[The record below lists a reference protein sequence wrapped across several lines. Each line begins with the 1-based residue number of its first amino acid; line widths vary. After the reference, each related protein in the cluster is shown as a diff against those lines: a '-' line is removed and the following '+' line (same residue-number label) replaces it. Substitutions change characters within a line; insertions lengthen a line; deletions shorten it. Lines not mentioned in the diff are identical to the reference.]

1 MGKGSNDSSTT
12 KTKVEP
18 WAPLKPYLMGA
29 AEDAK
34 NLYNQGA
41 PSYYPGQTY
50 APMSSYTKQ
59 GLDALAQRGAYGS
72 DLSRSAQSEL
82 TDTINGK
89 YLNSNPY
96 LQGAINAAVQP
107 ITNAF
112 SGEVMPGIDSNF
124 SAAGRYGSGLQ
135 GAAYNDANTTLA
147 QQIGNVSTNMA
158 YQNYG
163 DERQRQMQ
171 AMLFAPEMAAQ
182 DYKDILAL
190 QDAGR
195 GYDQYNQGILDAD
208 MARYDYNQNADYNW
222 LSNYIGLL
230 GGFPGNSS
238 TQTAKTPRPSTL
250 ETIGG
255 YILNN
260 MGNAAKA
267 YAGG

>member
-1 MGKGSNDSSTT
+1 MGKGSNDKATT
-12 KTKVEP
+12 TNKVEP
-18 WAPLKPYLMGA
+18 WAPIKPYLMGA
-29 AEDAK
+29 AKDAK
-34 NLYNQGA
+34 DLYGQGA
-41 PSYYPGQTY
+41 PSYYPGQTV
-50 APMSSYTKQ
+50 APMSNYSRQ

-72 DLSRSAQSEL
+72 DLSRAAQSQL
-82 TDTINGK
+82 TNTINGD

-96 LQGAINAAVQP
+96 LQGAIDTAVRP
-107 ITNAF
+107 VTDAF
-112 SGEVMPGIDSNF
+112 TSSVMPGIDSNF

-135 GAAYNDANTTLA
+135 GAAYNDANALLGR
-147 QQIGNVSTNMA
+147 QIGDISTNMS

-195 GYDQYNQGILDAD
+195 GYDDYNQSLIGAD
-208 MARYDYNQNADYNW
+208 MAEYDYNQNADYNW
-222 LSNYIGLL
+222 LSNYVGLL

-238 TQTAKTPRPSTL
+238 TEVSKTPRPSTL
-250 ETIGG
+250 ETIAG
-255 YILNN
+255 YIASNA
-260 MGNAAKA
+260 GNAAKA